1 MPTPKDRAIAREV
14 LAERDRQDAKWG
26 EQNHPDLHSG
36 YLGLAETVESRLS
49 EHALFAELAG
59 RYKQLNHIAALT
71 ATIDWTG
78 ILLEEVYEA
87 LAESDPA
94 LLRAELL
101 QVAAVAQQWAS
112 AIDRR
117 SPAPVQR
124 EPFRRFL
131 PAHAY
136 VVFLLSETAGA
147 THTRLERLWAQKTA
161 RAGDLAWPFVSG
173 SGLRTRVAELV
184 AWGLVEWSGDL
195 GRTVSNRPSKVWRLT
210 GAAETQIPGFEP
222 GVYDV
227 LRRLRKEAGS
237 DLVTVTAIE
246 GVASAAG
253 VRL

>member
-1 MPTPKDRAIAREV
+1 MSTPEDRAIAREV
-14 LAERDRQDAKWG
+14 LAERARQDEKWG

-36 YLGLAETVESRLS
+36 YLPLEESVGSLVAE
-49 EHALFAELAG
+49 HDLFAELAR
-59 RYKQLNHIAALT
+59 RYKTLNHLAALT

-94 LLRAELL
+94 RLRTELL
-101 QVAAVAQQWAS
+101 QVAAVTQAWAA

-117 SPAPVQR
+117 SPQTARR

-136 VVFLLSETAGA
+136 AVFLLSETAGA

-161 RAGDLAWPFVSG
+161 RAGALAWPFVSG

-184 AWGLVEWSGDL
+184 AWGLVEWSGDM
-195 GRTVSNRPSKVWRLT
+195 GRTVSNRPSKVWRLVWT
-210 GAAETQIPGFEP
+210 GATQIPGFEP
-222 GVYDV
+222 TVPDV
-227 LRRLRKEAGS
+227 LRRLHSEAGS
-237 DLVTVTAIE
+237 DIVTVAAIE
-246 GVASAAG
+246 SVASAAG